1 MTENNDKEILKRDYL
16 KEIAEILSSEHTLEE
31 KRGLL
36 LQYHESDIAEV
47 LDALD
52 EESRKE
58 LYNILD
64 TESLGEV
71 LLYSEDIEEL
81 ASDIE
86 PEMLA
91 EIIETMDVDD
101 AIDVLEELNE
111 ESREEIVSL
120 IEDEEVLEDIITV
133 SKYSDEVIG
142 SEMTNNY
149 IVIKN
154 SDTVKTAMKKVISG
168 ASENDNVSTIYVL
181 DEHDLFYGV
190 LELRDLIIAR
200 DGDDLNKIIK
210 INYPYFYDQDL
221 IVDIIP
227 QIRDYG
233 LDSYPILNTEGF
245 LVGVFTHDD
254 ALDVTYEEFEDD
266 YAKLAGIS
274 EEDSINENLF
284 SSVKKRIPWL
294 IILLILGL
302 AQSFL
307 MTGFEAVVAGLPII
321 VFFQTLVLG
330 MSGNTGTQSLAVTI
344 RTLSS
349 SDIKKQTLK
358 TLFKE
363 LRIGFCNGF
372 FLAIL
377 AFGFVFFFLKI
388 TNQGVIS
395 ETFNLIEAFK
405 ASGIVGLALL
415 ISMTISSFVGAIV
428 PIIFKKINVD
438 PAVASGPF
446 ITTINDLTALL
457 IYYGLSA
464 ILFNI
469 LL

>member
-1 MTENNDKEILKRDYL
+1 MLETNVKREYL
-16 KEIAEILSSEHTLEE
+16 KEITEILSSERTLKE
-31 KRGLL
+31 KRELL

-47 LDALD
+47 LDELN
-52 EESRKE
+52 EEERKE
-58 LYNILD
+58 FYSILD

-71 LLYSEDIEEL
+71 LLYSEDIEEIVET
-81 ASDIE
+81 IE
-86 PEMLA
+86 PEILA
-91 EIIETMDVDD
+91 EIIETMDADD
-101 AIDVLEELNE
+101 AIDVLEELDE
-111 ESREEIVSL
+111 EAREEVVSL
-120 IEDEEVLEDIITV
+120 IEDEEVLEDIITL

-154 SDTVKTAMKKVISG
+154 TDTVKSAMKKVISE
-168 ASENDNVSTIYVL
+168 ASVNDNVSTIFVL
-181 DEHDLFYGV
+181 DEKDLFYGV

-200 DGDDLNKIIK
+200 DGDDLNAIIK
-210 INYPYFYDQDL
+210 TSYPYFHDQDL

-233 LDSYPILNTEGF
+233 LDSYPVLNSEGF
-245 LVGVFTHDD
+245 LVGVITHDD

-274 EEDSINENLF
+274 EEDSLEESLF

-294 IILLILGL
+294 IILLVLGL
-302 AQSFL
+302 VQSFL

-349 SDIKKQTLK
+349 SDVKKQTLK
-358 TLFKE
+358 TLLKE
-363 LRIGFCNGF
+363 LRIGFCNGL

-377 AFGFVFFFLKI
+377 AFGFVFLFLKI

-395 ETFNLIEAFK
+395 ETFSLIEALK

-464 ILFNI
+464 LLFNI

>member
-1 MTENNDKEILKRDYL
+1 MLETNVKREYL
-16 KEIAEILSSEHTLEE
+16 KEITEILSSERSLKE
-31 KRGLL
+31 KRELL

-47 LDALD
+47 LDELN
-52 EESRKE
+52 EEERKE
-58 LYNILD
+58 FYSILD
-64 TESLGEV
+64 AESLGEV

-81 ASDIE
+81 VETIE
-86 PEMLA
+86 PEILA
-91 EIIETMDVDD
+91 EIIETMDADD
-101 AIDVLEELNE
+101 AIDVLEELDE
-111 ESREEIVSL
+111 EAREEVVSL
-120 IEDEEVLEDIITV
+120 IEDEEVLEDIITL

-149 IVIKN
+149 IVIKTT
-154 SDTVKTAMKKVISG
+154 DTVKSAMKKVISE
-168 ASENDNVSTIYVL
+168 ASVNDNVSTIFVL
-181 DEHDLFYGV
+181 DEKDLFYGV

-210 INYPYFYDQDL
+210 TSYPYFHDQDL
-221 IVDIIP
+221 IMDIIP

-233 LDSYPILNTEGF
+233 LDSYPVLNSEGF
-245 LVGVFTHDD
+245 LVGVITHDD

-274 EEDSINENLF
+274 EEDSLEESLF

-294 IILLILGL
+294 IILLVLGL
-302 AQSFL
+302 VQSFL

-349 SDIKKQTLK
+349 SDVKKQTLK

-363 LRIGFCNGF
+363 LRIGFCNGLL
-372 FLAIL
+372 LAVL
-377 AFGFVFFFLKI
+377 AFTFVFLFLKI

-395 ETFNLIEAFK
+395 ETFSLIEALK

-464 ILFNI
+464 LLFNI

>member
-1 MTENNDKEILKRDYL
+1 MDTNDKELLKRDYL
-16 KEIAEILSSEHTLEE
+16 IEITEILSSEHSLEE
-31 KRGLL
+31 KRELL
-36 LQYHESDIAEV
+36 LQYHESDIADV
-47 LDALD
+47 LDDL
-52 EESRKE
+52 EEDKRKE

-71 LLYSEDIEEL
+71 LLYSEDIEEIVET
-81 ASDIE
+81 IE
-86 PEMLA
+86 PEILA
-91 EIIETMDVDD
+91 EIIETMDADD
-101 AIDVLEELNE
+101 AIDVLEELDE
-111 ESREEIVSL
+111 EAREEIVSL
-120 IEDEEVLEDIITV
+120 IEDEEVLEDIITL
-133 SKYSDEVIG
+133 SKYTDEVIG

-149 IVIKN
+149 IVIKTT
-154 SDTVKTAMKKVISG
+154 DTVKSAMKKVISE
-168 ASENDNVSTIYVL
+168 ASVNDNVSTIFVL
-181 DEHDLFYGV
+181 DEKDLFYGV

-210 INYPYFYDQDL
+210 TNYPYFHDQDL

-233 LDSYPILNTEGF
+233 LDSYPVLNSEGF
-245 LVGVFTHDD
+245 LVGVITHDD

-274 EEDSINENLF
+274 EEDSLEESLF

-294 IILLILGL
+294 IILLVLGL
-302 AQSFL
+302 VQSFL

-349 SDIKKQTLK
+349 SDVKKQTLK

-363 LRIGFCNGF
+363 LRIGFCNGLL
-372 FLAIL
+372 LAVL
-377 AFGFVFFFLKI
+377 AFAFVFLFLKI

-395 ETFNLIEAFK
+395 ETFTLIEALK

-464 ILFNI
+464 LLFNI

>member
-1 MTENNDKEILKRDYL
+1 MLETNVKREYL
-16 KEIAEILSSEHTLEE
+16 KEITEILSSERSLEE
-31 KRGLL
+31 KRELL
-36 LQYHESDIAEV
+36 FQYHESDIAEV
-47 LDALD
+47 LDDLEED
-52 EESRKE
+52 ERKE
-58 LYNILD
+58 LYSILD

-81 ASDIE
+81 VETIE
-86 PEMLA
+86 PEILA
-91 EIIETMDVDD
+91 EIIETMDADD
-101 AIDVLEELNE
+101 AIDVLEELDE
-111 ESREEIVSL
+111 EAREEVVSL
-120 IEDEEVLEDIITV
+120 IEDEEVLEDIITL
-133 SKYSDEVIG
+133 SKYHDDVIG

-149 IVIKN
+149 IVIKTT
-154 SDTVKTAMKKVISG
+154 DTVKSAMKKVISE
-168 ASENDNVSTIYVL
+168 ASVNDNVSTLFVL
-181 DEHDLFYGV
+181 DEKELFYGV

-210 INYPYFYDQDL
+210 TNYPYFLDQDL

-233 LDSYPILNTEGF
+233 LDSYPVLNAEGF
-245 LVGVFTHDD
+245 LVGVITHDD

-274 EEDSINENLF
+274 EEDSLEESLF

-294 IILLILGL
+294 IILLVLGL
-302 AQSFL
+302 VQSFL

-344 RTLSS
+344 RTITS
-349 SDIKKQTLK
+349 SDVKKQTLK

-363 LRIGFCNGF
+363 LRIGFCNGL
-372 FLAIL
+372 FLAAL
-377 AFGFVFFFLKI
+377 AFTFVFLFLKI

-395 ETFNLIEAFK
+395 ETFSLIEALK

-428 PIIFKKINVD
+428 PIIFKKLNVD

-464 ILFNI
+464 LLFNI

>member
-1 MTENNDKEILKRDYL
+1 MLETNVKREYL
-16 KEIAEILSSEHTLEE
+16 KEITEILSSERTLKE
-31 KRGLL
+31 KRELL

-47 LDALD
+47 LDELN
-52 EESRKE
+52 EEERKE
-58 LYNILD
+58 FYSILD
-64 TESLGEV
+64 AESLGEV

-81 ASDIE
+81 VETIE
-86 PEMLA
+86 PEILA
-91 EIIETMDVDD
+91 EIIETMDADD
-101 AIDVLEELNE
+101 AIDVLEELDE
-111 ESREEIVSL
+111 EAREEVVSL
-120 IEDEEVLEDIITV
+120 IEDEEVLEDIITL
-133 SKYSDEVIG
+133 SKYSDDVIG

-149 IVIKN
+149 IVIKTT
-154 SDTVKTAMKKVISG
+154 DTVKSAMKKVISE
-168 ASENDNVSTIYVL
+168 ASVNDNVSTIFVL
-181 DEHDLFYGV
+181 NEKDLFYGV

-210 INYPYFYDQDL
+210 TNYPYFHDQDL

-233 LDSYPILNTEGF
+233 LDSYPVLNSEGF
-245 LVGVFTHDD
+245 LVGVITHDD
-254 ALDVTYEEFEDD
+254 ALDVAYEEFEDD

-274 EEDSINENLF
+274 EEDSLEESLF

-294 IILLILGL
+294 IILLVLGL
-302 AQSFL
+302 VQSFL

-349 SDIKKQTLK
+349 SDVKKQTLK

-363 LRIGFCNGF
+363 LRIGFCNGLL
-372 FLAIL
+372 LAVL
-377 AFGFVFFFLKI
+377 AFAFVFLFLKI

-395 ETFNLIEAFK
+395 ETFSLIEALK

-464 ILFNI
+464 LLFNI

>member
-1 MTENNDKEILKRDYL
+1 MDTNDKELLKRDYL
-16 KEIAEILSSEHTLEE
+16 IEITEILSSEHSLEE
-31 KRGLL
+31 KRELL
-36 LQYHESDIAEV
+36 LQYHESDIADV
-47 LDALD
+47 LDDL
-52 EESRKE
+52 EEDKRKE

-71 LLYSEDIEEL
+71 LLYSEDIEEIVET
-81 ASDIE
+81 IE
-86 PEMLA
+86 PEILA
-91 EIIETMDVDD
+91 EIIETMDADD
-101 AIDVLEELNE
+101 AIDVLEELDE
-111 ESREEIVSL
+111 EAREEIVSL
-120 IEDEEVLEDIITV
+120 IEDEEVLEDIITL
-133 SKYSDEVIG
+133 SKYTDEVIG

-149 IVIKN
+149 IVIKTT
-154 SDTVKTAMKKVISG
+154 DTVKSAMKKVISE
-168 ASENDNVSTIYVL
+168 ASVNDNVSTLFVL
-181 DEHDLFYGV
+181 DEKDLFYGV

-210 INYPYFYDQDL
+210 TSYPYFHDQDL

-233 LDSYPILNTEGF
+233 LDSYPVLNSEGF
-245 LVGVFTHDD
+245 LVGVITHDD

-274 EEDSINENLF
+274 EEDSLEESLF

-294 IILLILGL
+294 IILLVLGL
-302 AQSFL
+302 VQSFL

-349 SDIKKQTLK
+349 SDVKKQTLK

-363 LRIGFCNGF
+363 LRIGFCNGLL
-372 FLAIL
+372 LAVL
-377 AFGFVFFFLKI
+377 AFAFVFLFLKI

-395 ETFNLIEAFK
+395 ETFTLIQALK

-464 ILFNI
+464 LLFNI

>member
-1 MTENNDKEILKRDYL
+1 MLETNVKREYL
-16 KEIAEILSSEHTLEE
+16 KEITEILSSERSLKE
-31 KRGLL
+31 KRELL

-47 LDALD
+47 LDELN
-52 EESRKE
+52 EEERKE
-58 LYNILD
+58 FYSILD
-64 TESLGEV
+64 AESLGEV

-81 ASDIE
+81 VETIE
-86 PEMLA
+86 PEILA
-91 EIIETMDVDD
+91 EIIETMDADD
-101 AIDVLEELNE
+101 AIDVLEELDE
-111 ESREEIVSL
+111 EAREEVVSL
-120 IEDEEVLEDIITV
+120 IEDEEVLEDIITL

-149 IVIKN
+149 IVIKTT
-154 SDTVKTAMKKVISG
+154 DTVKSAMKKVISE
-168 ASENDNVSTIYVL
+168 ASVNDNVSTIFVL
-181 DEHDLFYGV
+181 DEKDLFYGV

-210 INYPYFYDQDL
+210 TSYPYFHDQDL

-233 LDSYPILNTEGF
+233 LDSYPVLNSEGF
-245 LVGVFTHDD
+245 LVGVITHDD

-274 EEDSINENLF
+274 EEDSLEESLF

-294 IILLILGL
+294 IILLVLGL
-302 AQSFL
+302 VQSFL

-349 SDIKKQTLK
+349 SDVKKQTLK

-363 LRIGFCNGF
+363 LRIGFCNGLL
-372 FLAIL
+372 LAVL
-377 AFGFVFFFLKI
+377 AFAFVFLFLKI

-395 ETFNLIEAFK
+395 ETFSLIEALK

-464 ILFNI
+464 LLFNI

>member
-1 MTENNDKEILKRDYL
+1 MDKKELIKRDYL
-16 KEIAEILSSEHTLEE
+16 QEITDILISNNPNINKKE
-31 KRGLL
+31 LL

-47 LDALD
+47 LDKLD
-52 EESRKE
+52 EKTRKE
-58 LYNILD
+58 LYQILD

-81 ASDIE
+81 VEDIE
-86 PEMLA
+86 PEVLA
-91 EIIETMDVDD
+91 DIIETMDVDD
-101 AIDVLEELNE
+101 AMDVLEELDE
-111 ESREEIVSL
+111 EAKKEVFEL
-120 IEDEEVLEDIITV
+120 IEDEEIIEDIIML
-133 SKYSDEVIG
+133 SKYSEEVIG

-149 IVIKN
+149 IVIKTT
-154 SDTVKTAMKKVISG
+154 DTVKTAMKKVISQ
-168 ASENDNVSTIYVL
+168 ASVNDNVSTIYVL
-181 DEHDLFYGV
+181 DDQDLFYGV
-190 LELRDLIIAR
+190 LDLRDLIIAR

-210 INYPYFYDQDL
+210 TNYPYFHDLDL
-221 IVDIIP
+221 IEEIIP

-233 LDSYPILNTEGF
+233 LDSYPVLNSEGY
-245 LVGVFTHDD
+245 LVGVITHDD

-274 EEDSINENLF
+274 EEDSLEESLF

-349 SDIKKQTLK
+349 SDVKKQTLK

-363 LRIGFCNGF
+363 LRIGFCNGL

-377 AFGFVFFFLKI
+377 AFGFVFLFLKI
-388 TNQGVIS
+388 TDQGVIS
-395 ETFNLIEAFK
+395 ETFTLIEAFK

-415 ISMTISSFVGAIV
+415 ISMAISSFVGAIV
-428 PIIFKKINVD
+428 PIIFKKLNID

-457 IYYGLSA
+457 IYYGLSG

>member
-1 MTENNDKEILKRDYL
+1 MLETNVKREYL
-16 KEIAEILSSEHTLEE
+16 KEITEILSSERSLKE
-31 KRGLL
+31 KRELL

-47 LDALD
+47 LDELN
-52 EESRKE
+52 EEERKE
-58 LYNILD
+58 FYSILD
-64 TESLGEV
+64 AESLGEV

-81 ASDIE
+81 VETIE
-86 PEMLA
+86 PEILA
-91 EIIETMDVDD
+91 EIIETMDADD
-101 AIDVLEELNE
+101 AIDVLEELDE
-111 ESREEIVSL
+111 EAREEVVSL
-120 IEDEEVLEDIITV
+120 IEDEEVLEDIITL

-149 IVIKN
+149 IVIKTT
-154 SDTVKTAMKKVISG
+154 DTVKSAMKKVISE
-168 ASENDNVSTIYVL
+168 ASVNDNVSTIFVL
-181 DEHDLFYGV
+181 DEKDLFYGV

-210 INYPYFYDQDL
+210 TSYPYFHDQDL

-233 LDSYPILNTEGF
+233 LDSYPVLNSEGF
-245 LVGVFTHDD
+245 LVGVITHDD

-274 EEDSINENLF
+274 EEDSLEESLF

-294 IILLILGL
+294 IILLVLGL
-302 AQSFL
+302 VQSFL

-349 SDIKKQTLK
+349 SDVKKQTLK

-363 LRIGFCNGF
+363 LRIGFCNGL
-372 FLAIL
+372 FLAVL
-377 AFGFVFFFLKI
+377 AFAFVFLFLKI

-395 ETFNLIEAFK
+395 ETFSLIEALK
-405 ASGIVGLALL
+405 HQEL
-415 ISMTISSFVGAIV
+415 
-428 PIIFKKINVD
+428 
-438 PAVASGPF
+438 
-446 ITTINDLTALL
+446 
-457 IYYGLSA
+457 
-464 ILFNI
+464 
-469 LL
+469 

>member
-1 MTENNDKEILKRDYL
+1 MMDTNNKELLKRDYL
-16 KEIAEILSSEHTLEE
+16 KEITKVLTSERTNQE
-31 KRGLL
+31 KKELL

-52 EESRKE
+52 EEARKE
-58 LYNILD
+58 LYAILD
-64 TESLGEV
+64 TEALGEV

-81 ASDIE
+81 VENIE
-86 PEMLA
+86 PEVLA
-91 EIIETMDVDD
+91 DIIETMDADD
-101 AIDVLEELNE
+101 AIDVLDELDEEV
-111 ESREEIVSL
+111 REEVVGL
-120 IEDEEVLEDIITV
+120 IEDKEVLEDIISL
-133 SKYSDEVIG
+133 SKYSEDVIG

-149 IVIKN
+149 IVIKT
-154 SDTVKTAMKKVISG
+154 SDSVKSAMKKVIQQ

-181 DEHDLFYGV
+181 NDQELFYGV
-190 LELRDLIIAR
+190 IELRDLIIAR

-210 INYPYFYDQDL
+210 TNYPYFYDQDL

-233 LDSYPILNTEGF
+233 LDAYPVLNAKGL
-245 LVGVFTHDD
+245 LVGVITHDD

-274 EEDSINENLF
+274 EEDSLSESLL

-294 IILLILGL
+294 VILLILGL

-307 MTGFEAVVAGLPII
+307 MTGFETVVAGIPII

-349 SDIKKQTLK
+349 SDVRKQTFK

-377 AFGFVFFFLKI
+377 AFGFVFLFLKI

-395 ETFNLIEAFK
+395 ETFTVVEALK
-405 ASGIVGLALL
+405 ASGIVGLSLL

-464 ILFNI
+464 LLFNI